1 MDSSVDSPGQSK
13 ENIFLVIFTQKT
25 LNDYFFS
32 NLLIVFS
39 FLLVMLTEMSVKT
52 VGLSNKLED
61 FEVLLLFHLTIQ

>member
-25 LNDYFFS
+25 LNNYFFS

>member
-25 LNDYFFS
+25 LNNYFFS

-52 VGLSNKLED
+52 EGLSNKLED

>member
-13 ENIFLVIFTQKT
+13 ENIFLVIFTQKA
-25 LNDYFFS
+25 LNNYFFS

-52 VGLSNKLED
+52 EGLSNKLED